1 VQLPEERIE
10 GAVFASGE
18 AHGQPKTAQREHSL
32 LSLMELSQELSV
44 SLDLYELADLVLFNL
59 MGQTGASKS
68 ALWVFSEENPGPPV
82 LLRGHGLPMNW
93 ARALGAV
100 CSSLV
105 SDERFSEASPL
116 LVSEVV
122 DSLGPSHRSLVEDAE
137 IALLVPVVARGNM
150 LGIIALGDHPEGT
163 PYSADEL
170 QVLKSCT
177 GMIGVALQNTSLYNN
192 LREKHRLLRQA
203 NENLRELDRLK
214 SEFLRN
220 VNHELRTPLT
230 IIMAY
235 SEALF
240 HAEADE
246 VRGKEFLQTI
256 LRESR
261 KLMAML
267 EKLLDFSAIS
277 EDRAS
282 IQLEEGDLRLVLETF
297 YSERV
302 PGVAEGY
309 REFSFAADRDVP
321 AARFDR
327 QRLLEILD
335 AILDNAIKFTPPGSR
350 ICLWLKAHVE
360 GGQPWA
366 KIEIEDD
373 GPGIPAD
380 RMKGLFDSFR
390 QGDGSTSREVGG
402 MGMGLAF
409 AKKLAD
415 QMGAR
420 LDATSEVGRGSMFT
434 LLVPGAG
441 SAR

>member
-1 VQLPEERIE
+1 
-10 GAVFASGE
+10 
-18 AHGQPKTAQREHSL
+18 
-32 LSLMELSQELSV
+32 
-44 SLDLYELADLVLFNL
+44 
-59 MGQTGASKS
+59 
-68 ALWVFSEENPGPPV
+68 
-82 LLRGHGLPMNW
+82 MNW

-100 CSSLV
+100 CSSLL
-105 SDERFSEASPL
+105 SDDGFSKASPV

-137 IALLVPVVARGNM
+137 ISLFVPVVAHGKLM
-150 LGIIALGDHPEGT
+150 GIIALGCHPDGA
-163 PYSADEL
+163 PYTSDEL

-203 NENLRELDRLK
+203 NESLLELDRLK

-235 SEALF
+235 SEALL

-267 EKLLDFSAIS
+267 EKLMDFSAIS

-282 IQLEEGDLRLVLETF
+282 LRLEDGDLRPVLERF

-302 PGVAEGY
+302 PGVAGGY
-309 REFSFAADRDVP
+309 REFSFAADRDAP
-321 AARFDR
+321 AGRFDR
-327 QRLLEILD
+327 QRLFEILD

-350 ICLWLKAHVE
+350 ICLWLKAHID
-360 GGQPWA
+360 GGRPWA
-366 KIEIEDD
+366 RIEIEDD
-373 GPGIPAD
+373 GPGIPED
-380 RMKGLFDSFR
+380 RMEGLFDSFR
-390 QGDGSTSREVGG
+390 QGDGSTRREVGG

-415 QMGAR
+415 QMGSR
-420 LDATSEVGRGSMFT
+420 LDAHSEVGQGSVFT
-434 LLVPGAG
+434 LLVPGTG
-441 SAR
+441 TTP